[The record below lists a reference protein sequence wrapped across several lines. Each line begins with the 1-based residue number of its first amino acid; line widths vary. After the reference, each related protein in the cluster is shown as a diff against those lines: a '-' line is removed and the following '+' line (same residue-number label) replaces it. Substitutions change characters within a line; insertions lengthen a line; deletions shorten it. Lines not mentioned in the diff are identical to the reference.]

1 MKKTILFIL
10 TLVTFCTLIGCGSTR
25 QVTQLVR
32 EVQKDTIYLSSIQF
46 DSIYVNHDLLTDRSR
61 DTILIKETNI
71 EYRYKLLR
79 DTVRL
84 VQRDSIPYEVTVIQ
98 TQQVKY
104 IPWWAKALSAIGAIL
119 LTVIFISLIFKLAK
133 L

>member
-25 QVTQLVR
+25 QVTKLVR

-84 VQRDSIPYEVTVIQ
+84 VQRDSIPYEVMVIQ
-98 TQQVKY
+98 TQEVRY
-104 IPWWAKALSAIGAIL
+104 IPWWAKALSAIGALL